1 MKLIFRPAFW
11 GDADRHHLWLAQNV
25 SDVLAD
31 RWLEAVEVTIG
42 FFRANPEVGRL
53 RRDLKHPGVRS
64 WLVSGFNRWTI
75 FYGVRD
81 QTLVFYRIEGGE
93 RNLRG
98 LVIG

>member
-11 GDADRHHLWLAQNV
+11 LDADRHHLWLAQNV
-25 SDVLAD
+25 SEALAG
-31 RWLEAVEVTIG
+31 RWLEAVESTII
-42 FFRANPEVGRL
+42 FLRTNPEVGRV

-64 WLVSGFNRWTI
+64 WLVSGFSRWTI

-98 LVIG
+98 VVIG

>member
-11 GDADRHHLWLAQNV
+11 LDADRHHLWLTQIASEIV
-25 SDVLAD
+25 AE
-31 RWLEAVEVTIG
+31 RWLEAVERTIY
-42 FFRANPEVGRL
+42 FLRDTPEIGRL
-53 RRDLKHPGVRS
+53 RRDLKHSGVRS

-75 FYGVRD
+75 FYGIRD
-81 QTLVFYRIEGGE
+81 EALVFYRIEGGA